1 MEPEPTTR
9 RRGDGEVRMKSTF
22 QLQARL
28 MTARA
33 SLSSRGAHVVIA
45 AQEIGQ
51 ETVMASLMAR
61 YGRGVSNG

>member
-1 MEPEPTTR
+1 MR
-9 RRGDGEVRMKSTF
+9 LKSTF

-33 SLSSRGAHVVIA
+33 LLSSRGAHVVIA